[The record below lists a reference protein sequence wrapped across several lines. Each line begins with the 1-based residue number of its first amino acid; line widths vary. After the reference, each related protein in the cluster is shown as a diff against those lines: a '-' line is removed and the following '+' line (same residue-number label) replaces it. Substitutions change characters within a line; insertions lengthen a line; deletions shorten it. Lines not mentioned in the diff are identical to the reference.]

1 MSRVANSPSIS
12 ASRSGRTV
20 RRARRAPEARV
31 GRTNTGAWLPYSPG
45 LDGLRAFAVVAV
57 LLYHAGLSWL
67 PGGFLGVEVFF
78 VISGYLITALLLAEW
93 HQRGRVDLKGFWLR
107 RARRLLPA
115 LYLML
120 LVTLA
125 FAVVFLPGEVA
136 RLRGDAIA
144 AFAYV
149 TNWYL
154 VAGHESYF
162 EAVGRPSLLKHLWSL
177 AVEEQFYLL
186 WPPVLAAGLSLGAL
200 RWRRRR
206 VLLLALAGAVASALL
221 MAILYQPELDPSRIY
236 FGTDTRAT
244 GLLLGAALAFVWAPG
259 REPAG
264 TNGSAGAKL
273 PQFHRVRRWERLRR
287 RWGWTVPALL
297 DIAGLAAL
305 GGLVWFCLW
314 LGEYQPFLYRG
325 GFACV
330 ALTTAVVITAVVDPR
345 TRLGANLLGWR
356 PLRWIG
362 LRSYGIYLWHWP
374 VFMVTRPQLDLPIDG
389 WPLLVL
395 RLAATIVLAHLSYHY
410 VETPIR
416 RGALGRAWKTLRE
429 ARGFRRWELGVRWAG
444 AVAPVVVFC
453 AVLGVT
459 VAHAKPP
466 EPPSYLS
473 SMKPIHT
480 NVSESAHEPAT
491 ATESAFAGEL
501 ISSTAAKIAA
511 EKTTTS
517 EDEQLKAQAEPREKA
532 ATSTPAGPVT
542 AIGDSVLLGSV
553 GELQRNL
560 DNLTVIDAEVGLQ
573 VSTAIDILRYRRAT
587 GQLGET
593 VIVHL
598 GSNGTFT
605 TEQFDEMMG
614 VLAGVEKVV
623 FVNTKVPRPWEQ
635 ANNEVIAEGTRR
647 YPNAVL
653 VDWYSATVNR
663 PELFAEDG
671 IHPQPAGRQLYAELI
686 AARVEDPR

>member
-1 MSRVANSPSIS
+1 VSRVANSRPIS
-12 ASRSGRTV
+12 AARSGKTLRRT
-20 RRARRAPEARV
+20 RRAAEAPV
-31 GRTNTGAWLPYSPG
+31 GRTKTAAWLPYSPG

-57 LLYHAGLSWL
+57 LLYHAGLTWI

-93 HQRGRVDLKGFWLR
+93 HQRGRVDLRAFWIR

-120 LVTLA
+120 VVTLA

-136 RLRGDAIA
+136 KLRGDAITS
-144 AFAYV
+144 FGYV

-154 VAGHESYF
+154 VFGHESYF
-162 EAVGRPSLLKHLWSL
+162 ESVGRPSLLKHLWSL

-206 VLLLALAGAVASALL
+206 VLLLALAGAAASALL
-221 MAILYQPELDPSRIY
+221 MAILYQPEVDPSRIY

-259 REPAG
+259 RSPA
-264 TNGSAGAKL
+264 TAETERTSAKL
-273 PQFHRVRRWERLRR
+273 RRLNRVRRRGRLRR
-287 RWGWTVPALL
+287 RWRWTVPVLL

-345 TRLGANLLGWR
+345 TRLGANVLGWA
-356 PLRWIG
+356 PLRWLG
-362 LRSYGIYLWHWP
+362 VRSYGIYLWHWP
-374 VFMVTRPQLDLPIDG
+374 VFMVTRPQLDLPIEG
-389 WPLLVL
+389 WPLLSL
-395 RLAATIVLAHLSYHY
+395 RLAATIALAHLSYHY

-416 RGALGRAWKTLRE
+416 RGALGEAWKALRE

-480 NVSESAHEPAT
+480 KVSQGAHEPAT
-491 ATESAFAGEL
+491 ATEPASSNER
-501 ISSTAAKIAA
+501 ISSTAAEIAA

-517 EDEQLKAQAEPREKA
+517 VDEQKAQAETREKA
-532 ATSTPAGPVT
+532 ATSAPAGPVT

-553 GELQRNL
+553 DELQRSI
-560 DNLTVIDAEVGLQ
+560 DNLAFVDAEVGLQ
-573 VSTAIDILRYRRAT
+573 ASAAIDTLRARRAA

-605 TEQFDEMMG
+605 TEQFDEMMN
-614 VLAGVEKVV
+614 VLAGVQRVV
-623 FVNTKVPRPWEQ
+623 FVNDRIPRYWEQ
-635 ANNEVIAEGTRR
+635 PNNEVLAEGTRR
-647 YPNAVL
+647 YQNAVL

-671 IHPQPAGRQLYAELI
+671 IHPQPAGRRLYAEMI
-686 AARVEDPR
+686 AARVEEPR

>member
-1 MSRVANSPSIS
+1 MARYPARGDVTSEI
-12 ASRSGRTV
+12 TV
-20 RRARRAPEARV
+20 RHDARTPGGHADPRGVR
-31 GRTNTGAWLPYSPG
+31 LPYLPG
-45 LDGLRAFAVVAV
+45 LDGLRALAVIAV
-57 LLYHAGLSWL
+57 LLYHAELPWI
-67 PGGFLGVEVFF
+67 PGGFIGVEVFF

-93 HQRGRVDLKGFWLR
+93 RQRGRVDLRGFWLR

-144 AFAYV
+144 AFGYV

-154 VAGHESYF
+154 VYGHESYF

-206 VLLLALAGAVASALL
+206 VLLLALAGASSSALL
-221 MAILYQPELDPSRIY
+221 MAILYQPGLDPSRIY

-244 GLLLGAALAFVWAPG
+244 GLLLGAALAFVWAP
-259 REPAG
+259 AG
-264 TNGSAGAKL
+264 TSCSAAKL
-273 PQFHRVRRWERLRR
+273 RHLHRVRRRGRLRR

-297 DIAGLAAL
+297 DVAGLAAL

-330 ALTTAVVITAVVDPR
+330 ALATAVVIMAVVDPR
-345 TRLGANLLGWR
+345 TRLGANLLGWQ

-389 WPLLVL
+389 LPLLAL
-395 RLAATIVLAHLSYHY
+395 RLAATIVLAHLSYRY
-410 VETPIR
+410 VETPVR
-416 RGALGRAWKTLRE
+416 RGALGRAWKALRE

-444 AVAPVVVFC
+444 AVAPVVVLC

-466 EPPSYLS
+466 DPPSYLTS
-473 SMKPIHT
+473 TKPVHT
-480 NVSESAHEPAT
+480 TEVSDASETASASESASRTTPIT
-491 ATESAFAGEL
+491 SAGERKL
-501 ISSTAAKIAA
+501 QARERTAAGA
-511 EKTTTS
+511 
-517 EDEQLKAQAEPREKA
+517 EKA
-532 ATSTPAGPVT
+532 AATDASASAGPVT
-542 AIGDSVLLGSV
+542 VIGDSVLLGSV
-553 GELQRNL
+553 GELQRSI
-560 DNLTVIDAEVGLQ
+560 DHLTVVDAEVGLQ
-573 VSTAIDILRYRRAT
+573 VSTAIDILRARRAA

-593 VIVHL
+593 VVVHL

-605 TEQFDEMMG
+605 TEQFDEMMD
-614 VLAGVEKVV
+614 VLAGVQRVV
-623 FVNTKVPRPWEQ
+623 FVNTKVPRYWEQ
-635 ANNEVIAEGTRR
+635 PNNEVLAEGTRR

-663 PELFAEDG
+663 PELFAKDG
-671 IHPQPAGRQLYAELI
+671 IHPQPAGRRLYAGLI
-686 AARVEDPR
+686 AARLEDPR